1 MKKTFGLFALAAF
14 ALVGCSNAGGM
25 SIPDFS
31 WKGDGSDS
39 AILSGDSSDSGATS
53 IDEGGEWSKE
63 IQDAM
68 KDTIGYVLPYFTGF
82 EESTFYFENYPADDE
97 YYAYFELGDEAET
110 DTISESNYAEL
121 LTSKGFEEFYFLEEE
136 GYGLELDDGMSLL
149 FVRFGYYGGNYII
162 ADLIDDYDGGDEVDI
177 DLDPSEFLPGD
188 TMTFGNEGYMIHKGS
203 EISYWAVG
211 TNVMVIEQ
219 GSSQTTVGNK
229 SFYSNPL
236 RVYAGQVITFL
247 FLDDVPSSIVVNCTT
262 NSYANALY
270 GEVEGA
276 TVMVSETNVTFTVDD
291 DVQSV
296 VVAPSA
302 QTRLNSVHFVA

>member
-1 MKKTFGLFALAAF
+1 MKKAFGLFAMAAF
-14 ALVGCSNAGGM
+14 ALVGCNNAEGM

-31 WKGDGSDS
+31 WKDDTSNSVD
-39 AILSGDSSDSGATS
+39 LSGDSGNSDTS
-53 IDEGGEWSKE
+53 SAEEGGAWSKE

-68 KDTIGYVLPYFTGF
+68 KDTIGYVLPYFAGF

-97 YYAYFELGDEAET
+97 YYAYFELGDESGT
-110 DTISESNYAEL
+110 DTISESKYDEILAG
-121 LTSKGFEEFYFLEEE
+121 KGFEEFYFFDEE

-188 TMTFGNEGYMIHKGS
+188 TMTFGNEDYMIHKGS

-211 TNVMVIEQ
+211 TNVMAIEQ
-219 GSSQTTVGNK
+219 GTSQTTVGNK
-229 SFYSNPL
+229 NYYANPL
-236 RVYAGQVITFL
+236 RVYGGQIITFL
-247 FLDDVPSSIVVNCTT
+247 FLDDAPSSIIVNCTSNT
-262 NSYANALY
+262 YANVLSNH
-270 GEVEGA
+270 VEGA
-276 TVMVSETNVTFTVDD
+276 TVMVSETNVTFTVDE
-291 DVQSV
+291 DVQAV